1 MTANLVF
8 VLNLITATVIRFYKK
23 KKSESEIWLHTQSK
37 VPWLELFNLISLS
50 ENRSE

>member
-8 VLNLITATVIRFYKK
+8 VLNLIMATVIRFCKK
-23 KKSESEIWLHTQSK
+23 KESESEIWLRTQSK
-37 VPWLELFNLISLS
+37 VPRPELFNLISLS